1 MARSRVVDVTE
12 LESALDRQTLDEL
25 RDSVGG
31 DAEFLAELVD
41 EFVADAPRQ
50 IASLRAAVSTG
61 DAVVARRVAHTLK
74 GTSRTF
80 GAAALAALCQEAE
93 TAAGSDDLAPVVA
106 AVDSIEA
113 EWARVRAEL
122 LVIATV

>member
-1 MARSRVVDVTE
+1 MDVTE

-25 RDSVGG
+25 RGSVGG

-50 IASLRAAVSTG
+50 IASLRAAASTG
-61 DAVVARRVAHTLK
+61 DAVVARRAAHTLK

-80 GAAALAALCQEAE
+80 GAASLATMCQEAE
-93 TAAGSDDLAPVVA
+93 TAAGSDDLAVVVA
-106 AVDSIEA
+106 VIDSIEA

-122 LVIATV
+122 LAVAWA

>member
-1 MARSRVVDVTE
+1 MTE

-25 RDSVGG
+25 RHSVGG

-50 IASLRAAVSTG
+50 IASLRVAVSTG

-93 TAAGSDDLAPVVA
+93 TAAGSDDLALVVA

-122 LVIATV
+122 LVVATV

>member
-1 MARSRVVDVTE
+1 VVNVTE
-12 LESALDRQTLDEL
+12 LESALDRQALDEL
-25 RDSVGG
+25 RDSIGG

-50 IASLRAAVSTG
+50 IASLRAAAADD
-61 DAVVARRVAHTLK
+61 DAVVARRAAHTLK

-80 GAAALAALCQEAE
+80 GAEALAALCQEAE
-93 TAAGSDDLAPVVA
+93 TAAGRGDLAVVGA
-106 AVDSIEA
+106 TVDSVEA

-122 LVIATV
+122 LAVARL

>member
-1 MARSRVVDVTE
+1 MAE
-12 LESALDRQTLDEL
+12 LETAVDRQTLDEL

-41 EFVADAPRQ
+41 EFVADAPTQ
-50 IASLRAAVSTG
+50 IASLRAAASTG
-61 DAVVARRVAHTLK
+61 DAVVARRAAHTLK

-80 GAAALAALCQEAE
+80 GAAALAALCQDAE
-93 TAAGSDDLAPVVA
+93 TAAASDDLAVVAA

-122 LVIATV
+122 LAIATV

>member
-1 MARSRVVDVTE
+1 MTE

-25 RDSVGG
+25 RDSIGG
-31 DAEFLAELVD
+31 DEEFLAELVD
-41 EFVADAPRQ
+41 EFVADAPTQ
-50 IASLRAAVSTG
+50 ITSLRAAASIG
-61 DAVVARRVAHTLK
+61 DAVAARRAAHTLK

-80 GAAALAALCQEAE
+80 GAAGLAALCQEAE
-93 TAAGSDDLAPVVA
+93 TASASDELVAVVA

-122 LVIATV
+122 LAIATV

>member
-1 MARSRVVDVTE
+1 VVNVTE

-25 RDSVGG
+25 RDSIGG
-31 DAEFLAELVD
+31 DVEFLAELVD

-50 IASLRAAVSTG
+50 IASLRAAATTG
-61 DAVVARRVAHTLK
+61 DAVVARRAAHTLK

-93 TAAGSDDLAPVVA
+93 AAAGRGDLAVVVA
-106 AVDSIEA
+106 GVDAIEA
-113 EWARVRAEL
+113 EWARVRADL
-122 LVIATV
+122 LAIARI

>member
-1 MARSRVVDVTE
+1 MTE
-12 LESALDRQTLDEL
+12 LQSALDQKTLDEL

-50 IASLRAAVSTG
+50 IASLRTAASTG
-61 DAVVARRVAHTLK
+61 DAAVASRAAHTLK

-80 GAAALAALCQEAE
+80 GAAALAGLCQEAE
-93 TAAGSDDLAPVVA
+93 TAAGGVDLAVVLA
-106 AVDSIEA
+106 RVDAIEA
-113 EWARVRAEL
+113 EWAQVRTEL
-122 LVIATV
+122 LALADRRG